1 MDTLEKLESHL
12 RTRVVDLAKAKKEG
26 KKIIGYTP
34 GGYMPEEMVYAA
46 GAIPVGLIRG
56 GEHLPV
62 EVAGAYLAR
71 WMDTFCRAQIGYKVL
86 KEDEI
91 YQMIDLMV
99 IAVTD
104 VNIRSIADVL
114 GCYFGTSDLFTFG
127 VPHRKTEH
135 ALNYYIHGLNRLKN
149 KLEEITGNE
158 IADTK
163 LKDAIE
169 LSNRER
175 ELLKEISLLRKS
187 SSLPV
192 TGKQFARLNHI
203 SFIGDRV
210 TVVELLEELRDELK
224 EGAKPFK
231 GPRVL
236 LTGSTL
242 AMGDYKMFDLIEK
255 SGGDVVIEEFAEGLR
270 HYWQTVNLNGDVM
283 GALADRYFMRRVP
296 PAWFRQSYP
305 ESFSFISGLAK
316 DFNVDGAIWY
326 QLMYR
331 DSYDVAS
338 YIFPDVFKEETGLF
352 TLKIESDYDE
362 AEVGPFTTRVETF
375 IETLRR

>member
-1 MDTLEKLESHL
+1 MSALDKLESHL

-56 GEHLPV
+56 GEHIPV
-62 EVAGAYLAR
+62 EIAGAYLSR

-91 YQMIDLMV
+91 YQMIDLTV
-99 IAVTD
+99 VPVTD
-104 VNIRSIADVL
+104 VNIRMIAEVW
-114 GCYFGTSDLFTFG
+114 GFYFGTDDLFMFG
-127 VPHRKTEH
+127 VPHKKTEH
-135 ALNYYIHGLNRLKN
+135 ARHYYIHGLNRLKN

-158 IADTK
+158 ITDTR
-163 LKDAIE
+163 LRDAIA

-175 ELLKEISLLRKS
+175 ELLKEISLMRKS
-187 SSLPV
+187 SSLPI

-203 SFIGDRV
+203 SFLGDKA
-210 TVVELLEELRDELK
+210 TVVDLLEELKNEMK
-224 EGAKPFK
+224 EAANPFK

-255 SGGDVVIEEFAEGLR
+255 AGGEVVAEEFAEGLR
-270 HYWQTVNLNGDVM
+270 HYWETVNLNGDLM
-283 GALADRYFMRRVP
+283 GALADRYFMKRVP
-296 PAWFRQSYP
+296 PAWFRTSYN
-305 ESFSFISGLAK
+305 ERVEFISSLAK
-316 DFNVDGAIWY
+316 DFNADGAIWY

-331 DSYDVAS
+331 DAYDAES
-338 YIFPDVFKEETGLF
+338 HYFPKLFKERTGLS

-362 AEVGPFTTRVETF
+362 AEVGPFSTRIETF
-375 IETLRR
+375 IETIRR

>member
-1 MDTLEKLESHL
+1 MSALDKLESHL

-26 KKIIGYTP
+26 KKIIGYIP

-62 EVAGAYLAR
+62 EVAGAYLSR

-99 IAVTD
+99 VPVTD
-104 VNIRSIADVL
+104 VSIRSIAEMW

-135 ALNYYIHGLNRLKN
+135 ALHYYIHGLNRLKN
-149 KLEEITGNE
+149 KLQEITGNE
-158 IADTK
+158 ITDTK
-163 LKDAIE
+163 LRDAIE

-175 ELLKEISLLRKS
+175 ELLKEISLMRKS
-187 SSLPV
+187 SSSPI
-192 TGKQFARLNHI
+192 TGRQFTRVNHI
-203 SFIGDRV
+203 SFLGDKP
-210 TVVELLEELRDELK
+210 TVVQLLEELKNELK

-242 AMGDYKMFDLIEK
+242 AMGDYKIFDLIEK
-255 SGGDVVIEEFAEGLR
+255 AGGDVAIEEFAEGVR
-270 HYWQTVNLNGDVM
+270 NYWQTVNLNGDLLE
-283 GALADRYFMRRVP
+283 ALADRYFMRRVP

-305 ESFSFISGLAK
+305 ERFSFLSGLAK
-316 DFNVDGAIWY
+316 DFNTDGAIWY

-331 DSYDVAS
+331 DAYDVAS
-338 YIFPDVFKEETGLF
+338 YIFPDVFRKETGLS

-375 IETLRR
+375 IETIRR